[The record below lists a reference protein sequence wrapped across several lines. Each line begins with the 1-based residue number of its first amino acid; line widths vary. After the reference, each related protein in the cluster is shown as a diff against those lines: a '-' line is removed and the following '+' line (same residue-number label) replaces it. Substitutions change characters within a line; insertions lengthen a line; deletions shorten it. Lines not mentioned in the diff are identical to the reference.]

1 MKKHLL
7 LYLFLFCSLL
17 SGAQGFISTEN
28 IVQHISVLSHD
39 SLMGRATGSIYE
51 AKAANYIIRQF
62 KKSGLVPKGNN
73 DSYLQEFDFQ
83 VSSHGVKGRSGKAN
97 NVIGYLYNN
106 APYTIIIGGHY
117 DHLGTG
123 EDGNSLDGHADGKI
137 HNGADDNASGTAG
150 VIELAHY
157 LATNKTT
164 EKFNFLFICFSGEE
178 LGLFGSNYFCEHPTI
193 DLSKVT
199 CMFNMD
205 MIGRL
210 VTDKPVLTISGT
222 GTCAEFEPALK
233 TFRSAALDLKL
244 DSAGVGPSDHT
255 SFYNKQIPA
264 LHFFTGTHLD
274 YHKPSDD
281 ADKINYQG
289 TEAVLNIIA
298 GLIEKLPSDRKL
310 DFLKTRNPSMGGTP
324 AFKVTL
330 GIMPSYGNSEDGM
343 KVEAVLDGKPGMKAG
358 MKDGDIITAIGAY
371 PVKEIQ
377 TYMEALSKFKKG
389 DKTIIKIRRG
399 SENLEL
405 NVEF

>member
-1 MKKHLL
+1 MKKLI
-7 LYLFLFCSLL
+7 LFVCTISVVHFAS
-17 SGAQGFISTEN
+17 AQGFISTEN
-28 IVQHISVLSHD
+28 LVKHISILSAD

-51 AKAANYIIRQF
+51 TKAANYIVAQF
-62 KKSGLVPKGNN
+62 KKSGVQPMGNN
-73 DSYLQEFDFQ
+73 GSYLQEFDFQ

-97 NVIGYLYNN
+97 NVIGFIDNKADL
-106 APYTIIIGGHY
+106 TVVIGGHY

-150 VIELAHY
+150 VIELANY
-157 LATNKTT
+157 FATNKVK

-193 DLSKVT
+193 ELSKIN
-199 CMFNMD
+199 CMINMD

-210 VTDKPVLTISGT
+210 VKDKPVLTISGT
-222 GTCAEFEPALK
+222 GTASEFEPTLK
-233 TFRSAALDLKL
+233 TFRSAALDFNL

-289 TEAVLNIIA
+289 TEVVLNIIA
-298 GLIEKLPSDRKL
+298 GLIEKLPADKKL
-310 DFLKTRNPSMGGTP
+310 TFLKTRNPSMGGAP
-324 AFKVTL
+324 SFKVTL
-330 GIMPSYGNSEDGM
+330 GIMPSYGHSEDGM
-343 KVEAVLDGKPGMKAG
+343 KVEAVLDGKPAMKAG
-358 MKDGDIITAIGAY
+358 MKDADVILSIGEFQ
-371 PVKEIQ
+371 VKEIQ

-389 DKTIIKIRRG
+389 DKTTIKVRRG
-399 SENLEL
+399 SEVLEL
-405 NVEF
+405 PLEF